1 MSYKTNLF
9 FVLAL
14 VLVCATLDAKEKK
27 PERPSV
33 IHDAVGLPAWLK
45 FSVEHRTRYEGM
57 SNSFRANTRGG
68 DQVFAFR
75 TQVFAEASYEQFRAG
90 AEFIDSRIDGPT
102 SNTPVNNLLVN
113 EVALLQGY
121 LGWQSKDFLASGL
134 GAEVKF
140 GRQTMDLGNRR
151 LVARNAYRNTFNNF
165 DGINLILSK
174 GDDWDWQNF
183 VVLPVNRLPS
193 DPQSILDGVIQ
204 ADHENFDTIFAG
216 SYFTI
221 QKLPFDSIGEVYFFQ
236 LSEDDSFK
244 ILTANRN
251 LSTPGIRWYRKPKV
265 KEFDF
270 ELESA
275 LQTGTSR
282 TTTPASNRSTVDHF
296 AYFGHVSAGYSFDF
310 AWSPRLILQYDYASG
325 DENPNDGKN
334 GRFDTLFG
342 ARRFEFGPTSLWGA
356 FARSNLNT
364 PGIRLQFKPRD
375 DLKGMMNYRAFWLAE
390 KRDTWIGGNLTD
402 KTGRSGSFIGQQLET
417 QVIWEA
423 IPKLVTL
430 DTGWVHLFKGQ
441 FAKFAPGAP
450 TDKGDVDYFYVQT
463 ILAF

>member
-1 MSYKTNLF
+1 MSYKMNLF

-14 VLVCATLDAKEKK
+14 VLVCATPDAKEKK

-33 IHDAVGLPAWLK
+33 IHNAVGLPDWLK
-45 FSVEHRTRYEGM
+45 FSVEHRTRYEGL
-57 SNSFRANTRGG
+57 SNSFRANTKGG
-68 DQVFAFR
+68 DQAFVFR

-102 SNTPVNNLLVN
+102 SNTPLNNLLVN

-121 LGWQSKDFLASGL
+121 LGWQSTDFLDSGL
-134 GAEVKF
+134 GADLKF
-140 GRQTMDLGNRR
+140 GRQTMDIGSRR
-151 LVARNAYRNTFNNF
+151 LVARNTYRNTINNF
-165 DGINLILSK
+165 DGINFILSE
-174 GDDWDWQNF
+174 GDQWEWQNF
-183 VVLPVNRLPS
+183 VVLPVFRSPNDS
-193 DPQSILDGVIQ
+193 QAILDGVIQ
-204 ADHENFDTIFAG
+204 ADRESFDSIFAG
-216 SYFTI
+216 SFFSMEG
-221 QKLPFDSIGEVYFFQ
+221 LPLDSIGEIYFYQ
-236 LSEDDSFK
+236 LNEDDDPNFP
-244 ILTANRN
+244 TANRN
-251 LSTPGIRWYRKPKV
+251 LSTPGIRWVRKPKA

-275 LQTGTSR
+275 VQTGTSR
-282 TTTPASNRSTVDHF
+282 TSTAASNRTTLDHF

-310 AWSPRLILQYDYASG
+310 PWSPRLILQYDYASG

-356 FARSNLNT
+356 FARSNINT
-364 PGIRLQFKPRD
+364 PGVRLQFKPRD

-390 KRDTWIGGNLTD
+390 KRDTWVGGFLTD

-430 DTGWVHLFKGQ
+430 ESGWVHLFKGH

-463 ILAF
+463 TLAF